1 MPQGSFF
8 PQVTGRI
15 FALILT
21 ESHGCCRTGYRP
33 YISHSFYTTYT
44 ISVKDSVGNETVYTV
59 YMKPISSLTEK
70 LGSLSENTVTSADSA
85 LITEIEE
92 QLLDIAGAFDENES
106 TEAEW
111 NELKAA
117 LDLCKKLENKIT
129 EASEK
134 LDVLRTAV
142 NGYSADTVSKKDK
155 ADLEKLAADAKAL
168 LSSGN
173 LTSAEKMRQKRCFLP
188 SMD

>member
-1 MPQGSFF
+1 M
-8 PQVTGRI
+8 
-15 FALILT
+15 
-21 ESHGCCRTGYRP
+21 
-33 YISHSFYTTYT
+33 
-44 ISVKDSVGNETVYTV
+44 
-59 YMKPISSLTEK
+59 
-70 LGSLSENTVTSADSA
+70 
-85 LITEIEE
+85 
-92 QLLDIAGAFDENES
+92 
-106 TEAEW
+106 
-111 NELKAA
+111 KAA

-142 NGYSADTVSKKDK
+142 NGYSADTASKKDK